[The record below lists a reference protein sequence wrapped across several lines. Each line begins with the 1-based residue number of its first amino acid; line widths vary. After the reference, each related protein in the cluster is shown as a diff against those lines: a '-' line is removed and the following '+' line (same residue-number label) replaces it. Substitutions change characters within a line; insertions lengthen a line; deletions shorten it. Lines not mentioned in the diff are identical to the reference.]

1 MKIIINN
8 TIALSLIM
16 ILICSHAYF
25 KAKTKAVKK
34 IYLYIIL
41 AMLIIIALESV
52 IRYVSIAFPIIIV
65 LALLFAIASKR

>member
-8 TIALSLIM
+8 TIALSLIV
-16 ILICSHAYF
+16 ILICLYAYF
-25 KAKTKAVKK
+25 KVKTKAVKR
-34 IYLYIIL
+34 IYSYIIL